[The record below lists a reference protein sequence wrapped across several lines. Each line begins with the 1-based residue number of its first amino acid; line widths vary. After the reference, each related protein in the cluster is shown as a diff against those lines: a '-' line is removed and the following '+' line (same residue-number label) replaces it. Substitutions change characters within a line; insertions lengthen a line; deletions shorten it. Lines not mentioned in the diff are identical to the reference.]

1 MDCFYHNAV
10 PSVAPCRDCRKPI
23 CATCRNATGQ
33 CPGCVLAAR
42 IDAAKGT
49 SRIPGGVGPSHG
61 TYQEPP
67 RAGGAW
73 SAPPPES
80 QSQPQAMRVQRPA
93 AVAVRPESRALV
105 ALSYPFWPLAIFAL
119 IDARAPAFVKRQ
131 AWQSLGFN
139 AGMFGLSGL
148 LGAAS
153 FLPFA
158 VPGTWGL
165 LAFFLPTLWFVAS
178 VVYAFRVFNGD
189 DVNVPIVCDWVDAR
203 LEPAPMDR
211 AQQHGAGSTT

>member
-1 MDCFYHNAV
+1 M
-10 PSVAPCRDCRKPI
+10 
-23 CATCRNATGQ
+23 
-33 CPGCVLAAR
+33 LAAR

-49 SRIPGGVGPSHG
+49 SRIPGGVGPSYG

-67 RAGGAW
+67 PRQGAAYW
-73 SAPPPES
+73 APPPEAEP
-80 QSQPQAMRVQRPA
+80 QPQPMRVQRPA

-119 IDARAPAFVKRQ
+119 LDARAPVFVKRQ

-178 VVYAFRVFNGD
+178 VVYAFRVWNGD

-203 LEPAPMDR
+203 LGPAP
-211 AQQHGAGSTT
+211 AQTQTQG